1 MASFARVETWTHPCV
16 CFQNSASVIP
26 QPPDISLPHQVPPSC
41 AYEGVCWGG
50 GSARWC
56 GVETRD
62 RQRCLEG
69 VLKLYLKRFFIYI
82 NKRKMG
88 GVEALGLIGSGR
100 WSGEERE
107 I

>member
-1 MASFARVETWTHPCV
+1 MRGYVV
-16 CFQNSASVIP
+16 
-26 QPPDISLPHQVPPSC
+26 
-41 AYEGVCWGG
+41 GG
-50 GSARWC
+50 GDLRG

-69 VLKLYLKRFFIYI
+69 VLKLYLKWFFIYI

>member
-1 MASFARVETWTHPCV
+1 M
-16 CFQNSASVIP
+16 
-26 QPPDISLPHQVPPSC
+26 
-41 AYEGVCWGG
+41 
-50 GSARWC
+50 
-56 GVETRD
+56 ETRD